1 MSTETHDHANDHGH
15 GHDDGAVHA
24 HISDTKFM
32 VGIFVGLL
40 VLTVITVAVSRV
52 DLGPANSFV
61 AIFVATVKASL
72 VATFFMHLR
81 HDKPFNSVIFV
92 SAFVF
97 LGVFLVYTLN
107 DIDTRGWIDRS
118 NGTRIHERSGEVAPG
133 SFIPRGEMGHG
144 AAGGHG
150 APAAGAHG
158 AGTSTAPAAG
168 GATAAPAAAGGHAAS
183 AAH

>member
-1 MSTETHDHANDHGH
+1 ML
-15 GHDDGAVHA
+15 
-24 HISDTKFM
+24 
-32 VGIFVGLL
+32 GIFGALI

-61 AIFVATVKASL
+61 AIFVATIKASL

-107 DIDTRGWIDRS
+107 DIDTRGAIDRS
-118 NGTRIHERSGEVAPG
+118 NGTHIYERSGEIAPG
-133 SFIPRGEMGHG
+133 GFTPRGEMGHG
-144 AAGGHG
+144 GAGGHE
-150 APAAGAHG
+150 AP
-158 AGTSTAPAAG
+158 
-168 GATAAPAAAGGHAAS
+168 AAGGHAAAP
-183 AAH
+183 AAAAPAAPAADHAAPAAGHAAPAH

>member
-1 MSTETHDHANDHGH
+1 MSSSTHDHDH

-32 VGIFVGLL
+32 LGIFSALI

-52 DLGPANSFV
+52 DLGAANSFV
-61 AIFVATVKASL
+61 AIFVATIKASL

-107 DIDTRGWIDRS
+107 DVDTRGAIDRS
-118 NGTRIHERSGEVAPG
+118 NGTRIYERSGEVAPG
-133 SFIPRGEMGHG
+133 GFTPRGDMGHG
-144 AAGGHG
+144 AAG
-150 APAAGAHG
+150 AH
-158 AGTSTAPAAG
+158 
-168 GATAAPAAAGGHAAS
+168 AAPAGGHEAP
-183 AAH
+183 AH

>member
-1 MSTETHDHANDHGH
+1 MSSSTETHANDHGHGHDGH

-32 VGIFVGLL
+32 LGIFGVLI

-52 DLGPANSFV
+52 DLGAANSFV
-61 AIFVATVKASL
+61 AIFVATIKATL

-81 HDKPFNSVIFV
+81 HDKPFNAVIFV

-107 DIDTRGWIDRS
+107 DIDTRGAIDRS
-118 NGTRIHERSGEVAPG
+118 NGTRIYERSGEVAPG

-144 AAGGHG
+144 APGQA
-150 APAAGAHG
+150 APAAGAH
-158 AGTSTAPAAG
+158 AAPAAG
-168 GATAAPAAAGGHAAS
+168 HDAPAAPAPAPAP
-183 AAH
+183 AH